1 VRAGIVAFAA
11 LLAGCAGGA
20 SLTDAQPGTT
30 GTTGTSSGPTGGTTD
45 EPTTTEM
52 STTSGTTGGSS
63 GTTGETCSPGQM
75 NCGGECVDVQVEP
88 DHCGGCDEPCEP
100 GEVCQEGSCG
110 SPCEAQEMLCGG
122 TCVDPLATDAH
133 CGGCDQPCPAGVA
146 CVQGECPQFDVNHV
160 LLTGQSLSN
169 GYGSAVVSL
178 MQLYTNVS
186 FNTGVRA
193 GAEGLVAFVPLVETL
208 QGSHGET
215 IASGMA
221 NLASSLWETAG
232 YTRQD
237 MLVSAHGVSGARYEL
252 IKKGTAAYTAGV
264 AQIAAGLAIAQA
276 QGLSYAV
283 RAVTVIHGE
292 SDHNDFKETLGNP
305 NYAAH
310 LKEWRADYEADAQA
324 ATGQTAPVVMFYCQM
339 SSWTAYGTATSTIP
353 GQQWQVAREQPDLFV
368 LVGPKYFLPYVDT
381 VHLTG
386 DGSRW
391 LGEYYAKAYASV
403 FLKGVP
409 WRPLEPV
416 AAMRRGAKVVVD
428 FVAPAPP
435 LVLDTMAVSDPGNF
449 GFEFVDGSMAPPA
462 IVEVALTG
470 PEQVTLTLAAEPTGP
485 TPAVRYAF
493 TGAPGANAGATTGP
507 RGNLRDSDATVSLHG
522 YPLFNWAIHFEI
534 AVQ

>member
-1 VRAGIVAFAA
+1 
-11 LLAGCAGGA
+11 
-20 SLTDAQPGTT
+20 
-30 GTTGTSSGPTGGTTD
+30 
-45 EPTTTEM
+45 
-52 STTSGTTGGSS
+52 
-63 GTTGETCSPGQM
+63 
-75 NCGGECVDVQVEP
+75 
-88 DHCGGCDEPCEP
+88 
-100 GEVCQEGSCG
+100 
-110 SPCEAQEMLCGG
+110 
-122 TCVDPLATDAH
+122 
-133 CGGCDQPCPAGVA
+133 
-146 CVQGECPQFDVNHV
+146 
-160 LLTGQSLSN
+160 
-169 GYGSAVVSL
+169 
-178 MQLYTNVS
+178 
-186 FNTGVRA
+186 
-193 GAEGLVAFVPLVETL
+193 
-208 QGSHGET
+208 
-215 IASGMA
+215 
-221 NLASSLWETAG
+221 
-232 YTRQD
+232 
-237 MLVSAHGVSGARYEL
+237 
-252 IKKGTAAYTAGV
+252 
-264 AQIAAGLAIAQA
+264 
-276 QGLSYAV
+276 
-283 RAVTVIHGE
+283 
-292 SDHNDFKETLGNP
+292 
-305 NYAAH
+305 
-310 LKEWRADYEADAQA
+310 
-324 ATGQTAPVVMFYCQM
+324 MFYCQM

-449 GFEFVDGSMAPPA
+449 GFEFVDGSMTPPA

-493 TGAPGANAGATTGP
+493 TGVPAANAGATTGP
-507 RGNLRDSDATVSLHG
+507 RGNLRDSDATPSLHG